1 VERHEEHSAMRARI
15 PTLLVWSLTLIAAGL
30 LGLVLLF
37 AALTRAAAVPEN
49 LAVHATDIPD
59 LFGFLAF
66 VVIGAVVASRRPRN
80 AVGWILLAEGL
91 LWLLISAAAGY
102 TGYALFAKP
111 GRLPAGRVAAWLLNW
126 GWVLPLGLLP
136 FFFLL
141 FPDGRLRSSRWRP
154 VAWLAALAPVPI
166 MLRDA
171 LAPGPLQAVP
181 SATNPL
187 GLPETERLLSAVG
200 GVGETLL
207 APLVLASMV
216 CLVLRFRAAR
226 GVERQQFKWLAYAT
240 AVLVA
245 SVSAGSA
252 LSALGV
258 PDKITSYFNVV
269 PLIGLPIAVGMAIL
283 RYRLY
288 DIDRLIN
295 RTLVYG
301 LLTTVLGLG
310 YVTGSLVFVVLFGIG
325 ATPPSWL
332 VAGSTLALA
341 AVFRPARRRIQ
352 AAVDRRFNRRRYDAA
367 KTIEAFS
374 ARLRD
379 EIDLDTLTVELLA
392 VVHQTMEPT
401 TVSLWLRPPARTS
414 HGNPVEPS
422 TTQPPGRPVASGP
435 VPRAL

>member
-1 VERHEEHSAMRARI
+1 M
-15 PTLLVWSLTLIAAGL
+15 LVSAGL
-30 LGLVLLF
+30 LALVLLF
-37 AALTRAAAVPEN
+37 AALTSAAAVPEN
-49 LAVHATDIPD
+49 LAVHRTDIPY
-59 LFGFLAF
+59 LLEFLAF

-80 AVGWILLAEGL
+80 AVGWILLADGL
-91 LWLLISAAAGY
+91 LWQLVSAVAGY
-102 TGYALFAKP
+102 TGYALFARP
-111 GRLPAGRVAAWLLNW
+111 GGLPAGRVTAWLLNW
-126 GWVLPLGLLP
+126 GWVLPLVLLP

-171 LAPGPLQAVP
+171 LAPGPLEAVP
-181 SATNPL
+181 SVTNPL
-187 GLPETERLLSAVG
+187 GLPGAERLLSTVG
-200 GVGETLL
+200 AAAEALL
-207 APLVLASMV
+207 APLVLASV
-216 CLVLRFRAAR
+216 ACFVLRFRAAR

-240 AVLVA
+240 ALLVA
-245 SVSAGSA
+245 SLSAGSV

-258 PDKITSYFNVV
+258 PDGVTSYFNVV
-269 PLIGLPIAVGMAIL
+269 PLFGLPVAVGIAIL

-310 YVTGSLVFVVLFGIG
+310 YVTSSLVFVLLLGNG
-325 ATPPSWL
+325 TTTPPSWV

-341 AVFRPARRRIQ
+341 AVFRPARRRVQ

-379 EIDLDTLTVELLA
+379 HIDLDTLTADLLA

-401 TVSLWLRPPARTS
+401 TVSLWLRPAARAS
-414 HGNPVEPS
+414 QGDAVEPS
-422 TTQPPGRPVASGP
+422 AAQLPDRPVASGP

>member
-1 VERHEEHSAMRARI
+1 MRART
-15 PTLLVWSLTLIAAGL
+15 PTLLVWSLTLVSAGL

-49 LAVHATDIPD
+49 LAVHATDIPGS
-59 LFGFLAF
+59 FGFLAF
-66 VVIGAVVASRRPRN
+66 VVIGAVVASRRPGN
-80 AVGWILLAEGL
+80 AVGWILLADGL

-102 TGYALFAKP
+102 TAYALFAKP
-111 GRLPAGRVAAWLLNW
+111 GGLPAGGVAAWLLNW
-126 GWVLPLGLLP
+126 GWLPPLGLLP

-171 LAPGPLQAVP
+171 LAPGPLEAVP
-181 SATNPL
+181 SVTNPL

-200 GVGETLL
+200 AVAEALL
-207 APLVLASMV
+207 APLLLASV
-216 CLVLRFRAAR
+216 ACFVLRFRAAR

-245 SVSAGSA
+245 SLSAGSV

-258 PDKITSYFNVV
+258 PDKITSSFNVV
-269 PLIGLPIAVGMAIL
+269 PLFGLPIAVGLAIL

-310 YVTGSLVFVVLFGIG
+310 YVTSSLVFVLLFGNG
-325 ATPPSWL
+325 RTTPPSWV

-379 EIDLDTLTVELLA
+379 EIDLNTLTAELLA

-401 TVSLWLRPPARTS
+401 TVSLWLRPPPRAS
-414 HGNPVEPS
+414 HGNVVEPS
-422 TTQPPGRPVASGP
+422 SAHPQGRPVASGP
-435 VPRAL
+435 VPTPL

>member
-1 VERHEEHSAMRARI
+1 MRTRI
-15 PTLLVWSLTLIAAGL
+15 PTLLVWSLVLVSAGL
-30 LGLVLLF
+30 FGLVLLF
-37 AALTRAAAVPEN
+37 AALTRAAAVPEVLVVRAN
-49 LAVHATDIPD
+49 DVPE

-66 VVIGAVVASRRPRN
+66 VVVGAVVASRRPRN

-91 LWLLISAAAGY
+91 LWLLPSAAAGY
-102 TGYALFAKP
+102 AAYALFARP
-111 GRLPAGRVAAWLLNW
+111 GGLPAGRIAAWLLNW
-126 GWVLPLGLLP
+126 GWVPPLGLLP

-154 VAWLAALAPVPI
+154 VAWLAVLVPVPI

-171 LAPGPLQAVP
+171 LAPGPLDVDP

-200 GVGETLL
+200 GVAEALL
-207 APLVLASMV
+207 APLFLASMA
-216 CLVLRFRAAR
+216 CFVLRFRAAR

-245 SVSAGSA
+245 SLTAGSV
-252 LSALGV
+252 LSALGA
-258 PDKITSYFNVV
+258 PDKVTSYFNVV
-269 PLIGLPIAVGMAIL
+269 PLLGLPIAVGLAIL

-288 DIDRLIN
+288 DLDRLIN

-310 YVTGSLVFVVLFGIG
+310 YATGTLGFVLLFGNG
-325 ATPPSWL
+325 RSTPPSWV
-332 VAGSTLALA
+332 VAGATLAVA
-341 AVFRPARRRIQ
+341 AVFQPAQRRIQ

-367 KTIEAFS
+367 KTIAAFS

-379 EIDLDTLTVELLA
+379 ELDLDTLTAELLG
-392 VVHQTMEPT
+392 VVHQTVEPT
-401 TVSLWLRPPARTS
+401 TVSLWLRPSARAS
-414 HGNPVEPS
+414 HAYAVEPS
-422 TTQPPGRPVASGP
+422 SARLPGRPVASGP